1 MTIRVNARRGDTH
14 TRINQHIMKLLLVFI
29 AFILATGLHAQTY
42 AIVADRLIDG
52 KSDKAINN
60 PVVVIHDNKIIDVN
74 FNNHIPDNATV
85 INLKGY
91 TILPGMMDMHTHLL
105 ADGGDYEKD
114 LYNNSAGLRSL
125 RAVMHLN
132 NALQNGFTTL
142 RDVCTEGAGYAD
154 FDLKIAIDSAYIT
167 GPHLFNAG
175 RGIAATGSYVPYPAS
190 LNWQM
195 DLPYGTQFATGRDE
209 CIKAVREQV
218 THGSRW
224 IKLFAD
230 WITPTFNYD
239 EIKAVID
246 EAKKYHVEVAAHA
259 TSKEGIGMA
268 IQAGA
273 RSIEHGD
280 GFNDSLIQLAVANH
294 VFWSPTISVYEYFGE
309 RLDTTYKYLNHAYKQ
324 GLKIVLGTDI
334 GSYPWSNNEAAELE
348 YYVKK
353 AGLST
358 MDAIKTATLNPAEL
372 LGRQKTLGQIQK
384 DFIAD
389 IIAVKGN
396 PLDDITLLQ
405 HVAFV
410 MKEGKVYKE
419 IAD

>member
-1 MTIRVNARRGDTH
+1 MAPAKSLAGVHIITIFQPN
-14 TRINQHIMKLLLVFI
+14 IMKLLITAV
-29 AFILATGLHAQTY
+29 AFILLSNTYAQTF
-42 AIVADRLIDG
+42 AIIADRLIDG

-60 PVVVIHDNKIIDVN
+60 PVVIVHGNKIIDVN
-74 FNNHIPDNATV
+74 FTNTIPDSATV

-91 TILPGMMDMHTHLL
+91 TILPGMMDVHTHLL
-105 ADGGDYEKD
+105 ADGNDYEKD
-114 LYNNSAGLRSL
+114 LYNNSAALRSL

-132 NALQNGFTTL
+132 HALQNGFTTL
-142 RDVCTEGAGYAD
+142 RDVCTEGAGFAD
-154 FDLKIAIDSAYIT
+154 FDLRIAIDSNYIT
-167 GPHLFNAG
+167 GPRIFNSG
-175 RGIAATGSYVPYPAS
+175 RGIAATGNYVPFPAS
-190 LNWQM
+190 LNWAM
-195 DLPYGTQFATGRDE
+195 DLPYGTQFATGKDE

-230 WITPTFNYD
+230 WFYPTFNYD
-239 EIKAVID
+239 EIKAVVD

-259 TSKEGIGMA
+259 TSKEGIRMA
-268 IQAGA
+268 IEAGA

-280 GFNDSLIQLAVANH
+280 GFNDSLIQLAITNH
-294 VFWSPTISVYEYFGE
+294 VFWSPTISVYEYFNE
-309 RLDTTYKYLNHAYKQ
+309 PLDTTYKYLNHAYRQ

-334 GSYPWSNNEAAELE
+334 GSYPWANNEAKELE

-353 AGLST
+353 AGLT
-358 MDAIKTATLNPAEL
+358 PMDAIKTATLNPAEL

-405 HVAFV
+405 HTAFV
-410 MKEGKVYKE
+410 MKDGKVYKE
-419 IAD
+419 K